1 MGRNASEL
9 HAEAENYA
17 DMAATSASIREYDR
31 AAAEAAT
38 SQAYS
43 ALALTGAVGRIIE
56 LIENRQMSEEPP
68 FEIEQLLEKLDAI
81 GEPLSDIAASV
92 SGIERSTRN

>member
-43 ALALTGAVGRIIE
+43 ALAQTGALGRIIE
-56 LIENRQMSEEPP
+56 LLAERDVAPEWDPIAER
-68 FEIEQLLEKLDAI
+68 LESLGDYFA
-81 GEPLSDIAASV
+81 DIAGSV
-92 SGIERSTRN
+92 SGIERNTRD